1 VLILLVDL
9 FYVKRVMMPSYCD
22 HFIRMRFPIE
32 VMAPSYLQLIGLSS
46 LVRASISDLF
56 ISTAGQ
62 KTVNQKHIGS
72 LLLSLPPT
80 EEQHRI
86 VTKVNELL
94 TLCDALKANLNQVQT
109 IQTQLADAIVK
120 QAVN

>member
-1 VLILLVDL
+1 
-9 FYVKRVMMPSYCD
+9 
-22 HFIRMRFPIE
+22 MRFPIE